1 MDTLSEDIA
10 LIRKCAGSPAYIGP
24 EANRVV
30 EEYLKVKQDMDTIE
44 ESVARL
50 ESEADKI
57 TKLID
62 KLKGEAVYSGVKF
75 DLLIIFMFVAG
86 LAAGYVLW
94 G

>member
-1 MDTLSEDIA
+1 MNSLSEDIA

-30 EEYLKVKQDMDTIE
+30 DEYTRLKQDADTMNASMI
-44 ESVARL
+44 RL
-50 ESEADKI
+50 EGETDRI

-62 KLKGEAVYSGVKF
+62 EVKGAAVYSGVKF
-75 DLLIIFMFVAG
+75 DLLLIFMFMAG

>member
-1 MDTLSEDIA
+1 MNCLSEDIT

-30 EEYLKVKQDMDTIE
+30 DEYIRLKQDTDTMNVSMI
-44 ESVARL
+44 RL
-50 ESEADKI
+50 EGESDRI

-62 KLKGEAVYSGVKF
+62 ELKGASIFADLKV
-75 DLLIIFMFVAG
+75 DLLVIFMFVAG